1 MYEACLNPL
10 GRKMSLT
17 QFLWGVSVNKII
29 LLNFKAWVDLKTL
42 IFVYI
47 VLDNILLLCLRNGVS
62 NDGNIFDL
70 PRFLR
75 NQIIWDGKHSLE

>member
-1 MYEACLNPL
+1 
-10 GRKMSLT
+10 MSLT

-42 IFVYI
+42 IFVHI
-47 VLDNILLLCLRNGVS
+47 VLDNVLLLCLRNGVS
-62 NDGNIFDL
+62 NDRNIFDL

-75 NQIIWDGKHSLE
+75 NQIIWDGKYSLE